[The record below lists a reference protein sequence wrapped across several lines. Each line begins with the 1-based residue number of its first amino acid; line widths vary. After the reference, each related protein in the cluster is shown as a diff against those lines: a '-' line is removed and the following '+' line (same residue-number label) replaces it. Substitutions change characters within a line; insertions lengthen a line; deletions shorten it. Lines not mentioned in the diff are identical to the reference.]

1 MYTKFIIG
9 LIIFTISFGIVLIL
23 AGLNPLIALISGGI
37 AWFMFYFLWT
47 PPPKHKDFS
56 DRDRLEATSRA
67 MGGSAPPDIPTP
79 DMPEK
84 KYHKHSN
91 KNKENV

>member
-1 MYTKFIIG
+1 MHKINMYTKFYHR
-9 LIIFTISFGIVLIL
+9 LNNLTISFGIVLIL

-37 AWFMFYFLWT
+37 AWVHVLFLMDSAAET
-47 PPPKHKDFS
+47 QRLS

-84 KYHKHSN
+84 KYHKT
-91 KNKENV
+91 